1 LSQLTKIGSRYR
13 FTISRLRRACS
24 QVETLFANGGLKCTN
39 CELIYESVFLNAI
52 AHFEALLNELM
63 QEFVCG
69 APSSRVGCYALINP
83 RSRLVFRVI
92 LTGGRAYV
100 DLMPFKDCVEIAKR
114 FLNEGK
120 PFSEVDESDRNIL
133 AQAVLVRNAIA
144 HHSKS
149 ALERFQTG
157 VNGVDLLSP
166 NKRFPGAYLRRV
178 YRAHPT
184 QTWNEL
190 YLNTLDKVGV
200 LLASSW

>member
-1 LSQLTKIGSRYR
+1 MSQLTKIGSRHR
-13 FTISRLRRACS
+13 STIYRLRRACF
-24 QVETLFANGGLKCTN
+24 QVETLLANGRLKCTN

-52 AHFEALLNELM
+52 ARFEALLNELM

-69 APSSRVGCYALINP
+69 AQSSRTGCYALIKP
-83 RSRLVFRVI
+83 RSRSVFRVV

-100 DLMPFKDCVEIAKR
+100 DLMPFNDCVEIAKR

-120 PFSEVDESDRNIL
+120 PFSEIEESDRNIL
-133 AQAVLVRNAIA
+133 AQAALVRNAIA
-144 HHSKS
+144 HRSES
-149 ALERFQTG
+149 ALMRFRTR
-157 VNGVDLLSP
+157 VNGVDLLPS
-166 NKRFPGAYLRRV
+166 NRQFPGAYLRRV

-190 YLNTLDKVGV
+190 YLDTLDKVGV